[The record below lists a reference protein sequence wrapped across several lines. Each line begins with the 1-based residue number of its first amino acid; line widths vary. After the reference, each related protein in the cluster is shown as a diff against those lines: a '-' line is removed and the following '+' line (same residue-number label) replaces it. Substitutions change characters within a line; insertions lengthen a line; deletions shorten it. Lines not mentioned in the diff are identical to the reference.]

1 MLQFK
6 LQTRFSFISNNTL
19 IDEEL
24 IELLKE
30 IKRSSSLILAAKKI
44 RVSYKYAWKKLNE
57 TSRALGTPLVITT
70 RGGKFGGRTELT
82 ITGEELLRRYGL
94 FTKYASIE
102 LQNTFKKYVIDSD
115 INIVG
120 SHCPGIELA
129 LKTMA
134 SKNSELR
141 FHVENT
147 GSLNGLISI
156 EEGKSDIAG
165 IHLLDPESEKYNEP
179 YIKKLNLKN
188 VILIKGYKR
197 EQGLIVRKGNPKG
210 IRGMADIIT
219 RKGIF
224 VNRNMGSGTRILFE
238 KLLYKTAKEFQI
250 NFEDAK
256 NSIRYYPHE
265 VNSHAE
271 VAQII
276 LKGYADVGLGI
287 RTVADQYGLDFI
299 PLTLE
304 EFDFITNNQS
314 IKNPVVKK
322 FFALLSSQT
331 FKQKLTKSLTGI
343 HPTENTGKIE
353 KIDDPLP

>member
-6 LQTRFSFISNNTL
+6 LQTKLNFIFNNVV

-44 RVSYKYAWKKLNE
+44 HVSYRYAWKKLNE
-57 TSRALGTPLVITT
+57 TSNALKIPLVITV

-82 ITGEELLRRYGL
+82 ITGEELLRRYEL

-102 LQNTFKKYVIDSD
+102 LQDVFKKYVIDSD
-115 INIVG
+115 ISIVG
-120 SHCPGIELA
+120 SHCPGVELA
-129 LKTMA
+129 LKMMA
-134 SKNSELR
+134 SKNPELR
-141 FHVENT
+141 FHVENV
-147 GSLNGLISI
+147 GSLNGLMSV
-156 EEGKSDIAG
+156 EKGKADIAG

-188 VILIKGYKR
+188 ITFVKGYKR

-210 IRGMADIIT
+210 IRNIADIIAK
-219 RKGIF
+219 KGIF
-224 VNRNMGSGTRILFE
+224 VNRNVGSGTRILFE
-238 KLLYKTAKEFQI
+238 ALLYKTAEKLRI

-265 VNSHAE
+265 ANSHAE
-271 VAQII
+271 IAQII

-299 PLTLE
+299 PLVLE
-304 EFDFITNNQS
+304 EYDFVINNQS
-314 IKNPVVKK
+314 IKNPAVKR
-322 FFALLSSQT
+322 FLMLLSSRT
-331 FKQKLTKSLTGI
+331 FKQNLIKLLTGI
-343 HPTENTGKIE
+343 QPTENTGKVK
-353 KIDDPLP
+353 KISDTF